1 MNKIKLLVALMI
13 WLFASASMMAQS
25 VNMNRYITLTVKNG
39 EAIRLYFKAAAD
51 DTPIRIVS
59 GSNTKNITVGTD
71 WTNIAYYTAN
81 ASTMTVYGDIIGL
94 DCHRNSDKITALD
107 VSKNTQLAYLEC
119 PENNINSLDLS
130 NNTQL
135 TWLSCSD
142 NLLTALDVSKNT
154 QLTYLDCSLNE
165 LSTLDV
171 SKNTLLTWL
180 SCSKN
185 HHISTLDV
193 SNNTKLTYLTCYSN
207 KLNSIDVS
215 KNTQLAY
222 LYFSDNQVSS
232 LDLSNN
238 TKLKN
243 LVCSHNQISSL
254 DLSKNTKLILLSCF
268 SNDISSLDVS
278 KNTLLENL
286 DCSYNKLSSLDVSKN
301 TLLEELNCSDNQI
314 SSLEIS
320 NNRDL
325 KQLDCSY
332 NKISSLDVFYN
343 RQLRRLDCY
352 HNNLSRQ
359 VLDNIFC
366 DLPNRGIS
374 DFARIFPLNMSSSW
388 TEQDMVK
395 ATTAS
400 NATAKNWK
408 VQKYISG
415 ENHTD
420 ITTTGSYVCGSGG
433 ATTYDLKIAGTNVT
447 SDNCN
452 DLSVISGVSGTVKY
466 DPTTKTLTLQE
477 ATINATGN
485 GNNAINS
492 NIDDLTININGTNNL
507 SSSKVVIA
515 TNKSLTITGN
525 GATLNVQSE
534 TDCGI
539 LVAKKYLMI
548 DDCTVN
554 AKGKYGFSGLNSLS
568 EVLYIR
574 NATVTAEGEECGSIV
589 NFKSLMLEGCA
600 ITEPTG
606 AAFDAS
612 KKAVV
617 LGGEIVKSKV
627 VISKNT
633 SGISEATAEKQLTLY
648 PNPAS
653 EELYLSTTA
662 HSIHIYNMYGTEVLR
677 ATDTDRIAVSH
688 LPAGVYTVKA
698 DSTVV
703 KMEKR

>member
-1 MNKIKLLVALMI
+1 
-13 WLFASASMMAQS
+13 
-25 VNMNRYITLTVKNG
+25 
-39 EAIRLYFKAAAD
+39 
-51 DTPIRIVS
+51 
-59 GSNTKNITVGTD
+59 
-71 WTNIAYYTAN
+71 
-81 ASTMTVYGDIIGL
+81 
-94 DCHRNSDKITALD
+94 
-107 VSKNTQLAYLEC
+107 
-119 PENNINSLDLS
+119 
-130 NNTQL
+130 
-135 TWLSCSD
+135 
-142 NLLTALDVSKNT
+142 
-154 QLTYLDCSLNE
+154 
-165 LSTLDV
+165 
-171 SKNTLLTWL
+171 
-180 SCSKN
+180 
-185 HHISTLDV
+185 
-193 SNNTKLTYLTCYSN
+193 
-207 KLNSIDVS
+207 
-215 KNTQLAY
+215 
-222 LYFSDNQVSS
+222 
-232 LDLSNN
+232 
-238 TKLKN
+238 
-243 LVCSHNQISSL
+243 
-254 DLSKNTKLILLSCF
+254 
-268 SNDISSLDVS
+268 
-278 KNTLLENL
+278 
-286 DCSYNKLSSLDVSKN
+286 
-301 TLLEELNCSDNQI
+301 
-314 SSLEIS
+314 
-320 NNRDL
+320 
-325 KQLDCSY
+325 
-332 NKISSLDVFYN
+332 
-343 RQLRRLDCY
+343 
-352 HNNLSRQ
+352 
-359 VLDNIFC
+359 
-366 DLPNRGIS
+366 
-374 DFARIFPLNMSSSW
+374 MSSSW
-388 TEQDMVK
+388 TEEDMVK

-433 ATTYDLKIAGTNVT
+433 ATTYDLKIAGTKVT

-633 SGISEATAEKQLTLY
+633 SGIFEATDEQQLTLY
-648 PNPAS
+648 PNPVC

-703 KMEKR
+703 KMVKR

>member
-107 VSKNTQLAYLEC
+107 VSKNTLLTWLEC

-268 SNDISSLDVS
+268 SND
-278 KNTLLENL
+278 
-286 DCSYNKLSSLDVSKN
+286 
-301 TLLEELNCSDNQI
+301 
-314 SSLEIS
+314 
-320 NNRDL
+320 
-325 KQLDCSY
+325 
-332 NKISSLDVFYN
+332 ISSLDVFYN

-507 SSSKVVIA
+507 SSSKVVIV